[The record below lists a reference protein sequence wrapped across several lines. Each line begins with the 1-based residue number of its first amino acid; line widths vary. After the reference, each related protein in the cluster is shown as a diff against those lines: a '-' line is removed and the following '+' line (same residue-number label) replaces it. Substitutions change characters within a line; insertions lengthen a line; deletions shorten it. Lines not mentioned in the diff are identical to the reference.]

1 MSHSASTSPIVPPGV
16 RALQGTYSRQL
27 TAEEKEMKRK
37 VSHSAIE
44 KRRRERTN
52 AVLRELQEIV
62 PGLSKP
68 GKIQKL
74 EILEAAADYIRQLTS
89 GQKAHMHKSSK
100 HGRRHNF
107 QPHPYRHYEYQPH
120 PRDEHNER
128 THFDMPQSH
137 SVDLGRVVS
146 EELSTSQ
153 PTAMATPLSECTNAP
168 TEDARSSPPTD
179 DPSSMKVNFLLC

>member
-16 RALQGTYSRQL
+16 RSLQGTYGRQL
-27 TAEEKEMKRK
+27 TAEEKEIKRK

-52 AVLRELQEIV
+52 TVLRELQEIV

-74 EILEAAADYIRQLTS
+74 EILEAAADYIRQLKT
-89 GQKAHMHKSSK
+89 GQKPHTHKGSRHS
-100 HGRRHNF
+100 RRHNY
-107 QPHPYRHYEYQPH
+107 QTHPYRHYEYQAH
-120 PRDEHNER
+120 PRDEHDER
-128 THFDMPQSH
+128 TEFEMSQSH
-137 SVDLGRVVS
+137 NADLGRVVT

-153 PTAMATPLSECTNAP
+153 PTAMATPLSECTNTPAED
-168 TEDARSSPPTD
+168 TESLPPAD